1 MSAGSTP
8 TPETLPPPNL
18 PLQSLLR
25 IADTLSSL
33 ERYAIETAG
42 QLVLA
47 EGAGAG
53 TAEAPGRIRHLDGQ
67 AAVQDAINEALWR
80 AKHEILTAQPDGPG
94 PGATLH
100 EALAAVRDPLT
111 RGVAMRTL
119 FQHSARFSEPAK
131 KYVQQVLAYGGQVR
145 TLPEFF
151 DRLIIVDAEVAF
163 IPGGEHRHSAAL
175 IQDRAVV
182 AFLSDVFERAWVRAE
197 RFPFR
202 PVRAADA
209 AGEVVPDMRQAIK
222 ALLVEGRS
230 DKAIARRLGMSLRSV
245 QGHIASLREQYGA
258 QHRFQLGYRMARSE
272 YAAARPAPA
281 EPLPDHA
288 PGTDVY
294 ALGRVTSG
302 PSADTRANGSSA
314 SGRPR
319 P

>member
-1 MSAGSTP
+1 MSARRTPTREASTP
-8 TPETLPPPNL
+8 ANL
-18 PLQSLLR
+18 PLESLLR

-33 ERYAIETAG
+33 ERYAVETAG
-42 QLVLA
+42 RLVLA
-47 EGAGAG
+47 EGASPEA
-53 TAEAPGRIRHLDGQ
+53 AEAPGRIRYVEGRG
-67 AAVQDAINEALWR
+67 AVQDAINEELSR
-80 AKHEILTAQPDGPG
+80 AKREILTAQPDGPG
-94 PGATLH
+94 PGATLD
-100 EALAAVRDPLT
+100 EAFATVRDPLA

-131 KYVQQVLAYGGQVR
+131 RYVQKVLAYGVEVR

-151 DRLIIVDAEVAF
+151 DRLIIVDGEVAF

-175 IQDRAVV
+175 IQDSAVV

-222 ALLVEGRS
+222 ALLIEGRS

-258 QHRFQLGYRMARSE
+258 QHRFQLGYRMARGE
-272 YAAARPAPA
+272 YAAPDTAGAESVPDSSPA
-281 EPLPDHA
+281 LN
-288 PGTDVY
+288 V
-294 ALGRVTSG
+294 
-302 PSADTRANGSSA
+302 SAHEEVS
-314 SGRPR
+314 
-319 P
+319 